1 MGDVGE
7 RQEAEGGCR
16 LTRVVLAVQGEYHL
30 DGGRNVM
37 GERQEAGVAA
47 RWYCRDSTMGWGHV
61 HGEWHSTGEL

>member
-30 DGGRNVM
+30 DGGQNVM
-37 GERQEAGVAA
+37 GERQEAEAGCSMVVQ
-47 RWYCRDSTMGWGHV
+47 G
-61 HGEWHSTGEL
+61 